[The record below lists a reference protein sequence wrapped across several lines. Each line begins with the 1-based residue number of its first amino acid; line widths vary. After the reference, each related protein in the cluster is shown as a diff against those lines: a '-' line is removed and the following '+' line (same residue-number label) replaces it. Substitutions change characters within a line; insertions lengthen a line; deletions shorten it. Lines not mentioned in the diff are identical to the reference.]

1 MSNPELPL
9 PEQIEELLQF
19 VYLMP
24 VAIVKLGG
32 CGDVQMMNPKA
43 VQLLEDLDLDP
54 GTLNGATLM
63 DCLYPGLSTLWQ
75 DAAREVGEVCAPLQ
89 LQRRANGV
97 NRHLVLSLIRTDE
110 RCTMLSL
117 EDVSA
122 TVEQQREIARQQ
134 QRFGAVME
142 HIEGYCVVMLDAQG
156 AVLEWNP
163 SIGRMFGAATAALV
177 GQLVDHL
184 LPPVSDS
191 DRRAMVFEKVK
202 VAIAQ
207 SGAYRS
213 ETAFRNHAGL
223 LAWGDL
229 VATPTVESNGS
240 ISGYVLVIRDVT
252 EAHEAQQR
260 LLSDAMT
267 DPLTGLLNRR
277 GLAHR
282 VQLWLDAHGG
292 KAPGPASWIMADI
305 DHFKH
310 VNDTFGHDTG
320 DVVLKSV
327 AQLLKEATRDGDV
340 IARLGGEEFLLLLRG
355 ADLPAALNA
364 AERMRHKI
372 EQAGMVSGTSRF
384 NVTTSFGVVAHRA
397 DLPWNSLVNAAD
409 GALYQAKTT
418 GRNRVVAGQ
427 VHDAELE
434 SV

>member
-1 MSNPELPL
+1 MSSAELSL

-24 VAIVKLGG
+24 VAIVKLGAAG
-32 CGDVQMMNPKA
+32 EVQMMNPKA
-43 VQLLEDLDLDP
+43 VQLLEDLDLNP
-54 GTLNGATLM
+54 GALNGPTLM
-63 DCLYPGLSTLWQ
+63 DFLSPGLSAIWQ
-75 DAAREVGEVCAPLQ
+75 AAAQELGQVCPPLQ
-89 LQRRANGV
+89 LQLQSSGAA
-97 NRHLVLSLIRTDE
+97 RHLVLSLIRTDA

-122 TVEQQREIARQQ
+122 TVAQQQEMARQQ

-156 AVLEWNP
+156 SMLEWNP
-163 SIGRMFGAATAALV
+163 SIGRMFGPETAERV
-177 GQLVDHL
+177 GQSVDKL
-184 LPPVSDS
+184 LAPVSEG

-202 VAIAQ
+202 TAIAQ
-207 SGAYRS
+207 SGAFRS
-213 ETAFRNHAGL
+213 KTAFRNPAGL

-229 VATPTVESNGS
+229 VVTPTVESNGS

-277 GLAHR
+277 GLAHK

-292 KAPGPASWIMADI
+292 EAPGPASWIMADI

-310 VNDTFGHDTG
+310 VNDTYGHDTG

-327 AQLLKEATRDGDV
+327 AQLLREAMRDGDV

-372 EQAGMVSGTSRF
+372 EQATMGSGAIRF
-384 NVTTSFGVVAHRA
+384 NITTSFGVVGHRA

-409 GALYQAKTT
+409 GALSQAKTT

-427 VHDAELE
+427 VSDAELE
-434 SV
+434 AV

>member
-1 MSNPELPL
+1 MSSPELGL
-9 PEQIEELLQF
+9 AEQIEEMMQF

-24 VAIVKLGG
+24 VAIIKLGTDG
-32 CGDVQMMNPKA
+32 EVQMLNPKA
-43 VQLLEDLDLDP
+43 GLLLAELDLDP
-54 GTLNGATLM
+54 CSLSGPAIM
-63 DCLYPGLSTLWQ
+63 DSLSPGLSTLWR
-75 DAAREVGEVCAPLQ
+75 AAAQTMGPVCPPLQ
-89 LQRRANGV
+89 LQRQARGAQ
-97 NRHLVLSLIRTDE
+97 RHLVLSLIRTDA

-122 TVEQQREIARQQ
+122 TVEQQHEMARQQ

-156 AVLEWNP
+156 AMQEWNP
-163 SIGRMFGAATAALV
+163 SIGRMFGTAAAALV

-184 LPPVSDS
+184 LPPVTDS

-207 SGAYRS
+207 NGAYRH

-229 VATPTVESNGS
+229 VATPTVEANGS

-252 EAHEAQQR
+252 ETHDAQQR
-260 LLSDAMT
+260 LLSEAMT

-282 VQLWLDAHGG
+282 VQLWQDAHGG
-292 KAPGPASWIMADI
+292 EAPGPASWIMADI

-310 VNDTFGHDTG
+310 VNDTYGHDTG

-340 IARLGGEEFLLLLRG
+340 IARLGGEEFLVLLRG

-364 AERMRHKI
+364 AERMRRKI
-372 EQAGMVSGTSRF
+372 EQTGMACGTTRF
-384 NVTTSFGVVAHRA
+384 NITSSFGVVAHRT

-409 GALYQAKTT
+409 VALYQAKTT

-427 VHDAELE
+427 VSETELE
-434 SV
+434 AV